1 MSKTT
6 ITINGEECMILPAPK
21 GAFLVKDGLQ
31 YPYFVEYAALSTS
44 DKTEYISIY
53 GLELSENEAYLD
65 INYGEEELYSEVT
78 VFTLKKFL
86 NLETEQDGDPRA
98 HIIYLY
104 SQFKEHGT
112 PMDLSA
118 IEWFKEKFKEHNI
131 TKADFD
137 VFA

>member
-6 ITINGEECMILPAPK
+6 ISINNYECVILPAPK

-31 YPYFVEYAALSTS
+31 YPYFVEYAAISTS
-44 DKTEYISIY
+44 DKTEEISIY

-65 INYGEEELYSEVT
+65 INCGEEELYSEVT
-78 VFTLKKFL
+78 APMLQTLL
-86 NLETEQDGDPRA
+86 DIEIEQEEDPRV

-104 SQFKEHGT
+104 HQFKQHGA
-112 PMDLSA
+112 PMEYGALV
-118 IEWFKEKFKEHNI
+118 WFREKFKEHNI